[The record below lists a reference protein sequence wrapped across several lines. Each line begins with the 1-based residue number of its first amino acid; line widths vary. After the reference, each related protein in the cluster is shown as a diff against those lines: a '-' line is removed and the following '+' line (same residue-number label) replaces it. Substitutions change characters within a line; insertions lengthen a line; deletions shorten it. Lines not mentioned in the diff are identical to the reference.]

1 MSYDPDYPVFF
12 VEGGAELEIY
22 KVINNNV
29 ASVLDQHNNEVIYV
43 GRGIAYQK
51 KAGDLIDE
59 TLIEK
64 RFLLED
70 ANLNDKFKQV
80 LNDIPIQHIEL
91 ASGIVEYAKVT
102 INKKFNDSIYISLS
116 DHIYTAIQRFLDGF
130 TIRNPMLWDIQRFYE
145 SEFEIGLTAL
155 DMIEEQFK
163 IRLPDDE
170 AAFIAMHIVDAVMDS
185 DSIENVYEITKVINN
200 ITNIVKYF
208 FGMEFDSKSVYYYR
222 FITHIRFFVQRLVM
236 KQVYTENQDDKLYN
250 ILKEQYQNAYK
261 CVEKIDRYILK
272 NYDYQIS
279 NEEKLY
285 LMIHIERVVYKTSEE
300 DGQVTN

>member
-1 MSYDPDYPVFF
+1 MD
-12 VEGGAELEIY
+12 IY

-29 ASVLDQHNNEVIYV
+29 ASVLDQNDNEVIYV

-51 KAGDLIDE
+51 KVGDLIDE
-59 TLIEK
+59 SLIEK
-64 RFLLED
+64 RFYLED
-70 ANLNDKFKQV
+70 SNLNTKFKQI

-91 ASGIVEYAKVT
+91 ASGIIEYAEMT
-102 INKKFNDSIYISLS
+102 INKKLKDSIYISLS
-116 DHIYTAIQRFLDGF
+116 DHIYTAIQRFLDGI

-145 SEFEIGLTAL
+145 SEFEIGLSAL

-185 DSIENVYEITKVINN
+185 DSIESVYEITKVIND

-208 FGMEFDSKSVYYYR
+208 FGVEFDPKSVYYYR
-222 FITHIRFFVQRLVM
+222 FITHIRFFVQRLVT
-236 KQVYTENQDDKLYN
+236 KQKYTENSDNKLYQ
-250 ILKEQYQNAYK
+250 ILKDQYKNSYK
-261 CVEKIDRYILK
+261 CVEKIDSYILK

-279 NEEKLY
+279 NEEKVY
-285 LMIHIERVVYKTSEE
+285 LMIHIERVVYKTNEDDELVSDSE
-300 DGQVTN
+300 